1 MAYYDHKNSIDKK
14 KKLYPLKNF
23 VDLYEIKSNIKLDKY
38 ESSENCACSID
49 IMKENNQVISNSKKN
64 RKNENCPDI
73 TKSACPKIKVYNDIY
88 KTYTKGY
95 STDYHNDEYM
105 KKNCKDNKLNFSKS
119 IKNLNKNNTTPIY
132 LFSSL
137 SDKYNNEIN
146 EINMSYLEDS
156 KKEINYDNIINEGNN
171 HIEKLMKNFENSKR
185 NANLLSIYL
194 DNCKYDI
201 NKNKA
206 EQIKYKKIMNT
217 ASEIGKTHTKKK
229 NIYDNKF
236 LQNEKPEYDKNQINS
251 NPFYQHIKYENCN
264 INRNELKNNSLDVLK
279 QIDKTENI
287 PNPFWKHNL
296 DEKKN
301 DNDNL
306 FNRGDINKNRY
317 CSFQNERKIFPD
329 HLKDYEMRSVK
340 TCDNLSN
347 SPMIY
352 LKNKSDIYV
361 EKNRSINN
369 NENSYRPY
377 LDSNRHRGNRVFTDI
392 IPQVKLKNMDIEINN
407 LNKHNYSNYNNK
419 YEDKNLYDSKMYF
432 FPKKNITDHIKNNN
446 FHRMEEGNIKNKLET
461 NYHIRDEENNANFF
475 EKKEDDIIYND
486 YIMKKK
492 NEIHNEHSFKNL
504 RCYINGHNNNVYV
517 VKKNELS
524 KIIDGNLCESEKN
537 KPFEYALSKVSKFNQ
552 NENKVASKFGE
563 FSSDVK
569 TDIFSKNKE
578 NCKNGYSIFNAN
590 CNDGNKERIRNDSLE
605 IYRQNGNIN
614 KNCNKIKSFNI
625 SNVSSNCLFKEGG
638 NNQNVISPNPR
649 FQIDEI
655 NNNLN
660 LQNEEQ
666 ENIEGNI
673 SDYIKD
679 KMKDQKIKNN
689 CNNIKCCI
697 SNNDSST
704 NYINNYL
711 SNENAYLGT
720 NAYKQYNNNIELG
733 EYTVGN
739 EDNNHIYQNLYDQI
753 NLNDIN
759 KDKLVFSNT
768 YFQNI
773 NNENNEHNYMKKN
786 EINNNTFQTY
796 KMNNLIK
803 LNSVHIPVL
812 KNQASKKNTNVVPI
826 VKVEKAEK
834 ENMYMLPSSAYNNNN
849 RGIVKPLYS
858 SKTIAGLTQINKESI
873 SNPANKSKT
882 TLPFPNL
889 LLHKNNILNNHQ
901 SITKLRNNTT
911 LNNGTHYEMMQKNII
926 PKTGSI
932 SYDNINGKNRLFKFS
947 GLYNKPPQNAAN
959 TIKDN
964 ERNKSILFNKTL
976 YNKAKYDDNI
986 LIKSKLP
993 VCKSIN
999 NSDIYNY
1006 LRNTNS
1012 LKNYHRT
1019 TSYRKQSLKNAKSI
1033 TKNIKLVPKGND
1045 IISINHERQNKMMN
1059 NTIDLHTFYSRCEI
1073 ESANSVKKAVVI
1085 GCNYMGEKDSKDR
1098 LHGSVNDAY
1107 VFSRALVKYFNFL
1120 PENVLL
1126 LIDSFPSNAYIYDDF
1141 DMNRENYINEKND
1154 YNCNEEK
1161 AENKYLFNLFN
1172 KKNINDNKEVS
1183 NDFENNNSC
1192 VDVDIKNV
1200 DLSSKNI
1207 DFSLWPTRINILKA
1221 VNWLVRDSVPNGSY
1235 VFYYAGKSIQVD
1247 NMSGWE
1253 GEGYDEAF
1261 LCSDPFNRDE
1271 ENNILTAIQ
1280 LKDLLLSINSTA
1292 QMTIILDTSGGQTI
1306 LDPAGT
1312 ENSSYIKGCK
1322 QKGIWPITNPTNKV
1336 HKAIYD
1342 ITILDNNSMKK
1353 YMCKPRY
1360 SKLIEVDSTSAM
1372 IDPLLQSISSFPL
1385 PTKAYCLCAATWE
1398 QISIE
1403 GLFPIFEFAR
1413 VAQKKKKN
1421 TLIKPAGNKNGNN
1434 TIERNREDAQ
1444 NNLHQ
1449 MLDNSVKKNMHEPN
1463 IGFNINTLT
1472 NFFTVNNKKDENN
1485 DAEIVKTTENCF
1497 ADKISDNFEEDSI
1510 NYNGKNSIIKDNN
1523 EYNSNKFNDNNNYVL
1538 VYHGVFTYCLIE
1550 SIMEF
1555 KKNELNDNIFEK
1567 ELQQYI
1573 PMTLK
1578 NLINQIQKK
1587 IQIIKNNKLKKLN
1600 QKPEFTIHPGANA
1613 SINNYFINYSK
1624 NINFQD
1630 FKYFYLNEDMS
1641 PFLNVNKA
1649 WEEINKR
1656 TLRNRKL
1663 LYATSTLVNTSS
1675 KYLSQTNKIKNSCSL
1690 KY

>member
-1 MAYYDHKNSIDKK
+1 MAYYDYKNSLDKK
-14 KKLYPLKNF
+14 KKNYPLKNF
-23 VDLYEIKSNIKLDKY
+23 VDLYEIKNSIKLDKC
-38 ESSENCACSID
+38 ESSENCTYNID
-49 IMKENNQVISNSKKN
+49 IMKKNNQIVCNSKKN
-64 RKNENCPDI
+64 RKNENCPNI
-73 TKSACPKIKVYNDIY
+73 TTKSVSPQIKVFNDIY
-88 KTYTKGY
+88 KTHIKGY
-95 STDYHNDEYM
+95 STDYNNDEYM
-105 KKNCKDNKLNFSKS
+105 KKNSKDNKLNFSKN
-119 IKNLNKNNTTPIY
+119 ITNLNKNKTSPIY
-132 LFSSL
+132 LFSNIT
-137 SDKYNNEIN
+137 DKNNN
-146 EINMSYLEDS
+146 KINMSYFEDS
-156 KKEINYDNIINEGNN
+156 KKEMNYDNIINEGNN
-171 HIEKLMKNFENSKR
+171 HIEKLMKNFKNSKR

-201 NKNKA
+201 NKNNT

-217 ASEIGKTHTKKK
+217 ASEISKTHTKKK
-229 NIYDNKF
+229 NIYESKF
-236 LQNEKPEYDKNQINS
+236 LQNEKSEYDKNQINS
-251 NPFYQHIKYENCN
+251 DTFYQHIKYENCN
-264 INRNELKNNSLDVLK
+264 INRNELKNNSHNVLK
-279 QIDKTENI
+279 QIDKIENI
-287 PNPFWKHNL
+287 PNPFWNHNL

-301 DNDNL
+301 DNNIL

-329 HLKDYEMRSVK
+329 LLKDYEMRSIK

-361 EKNRSINN
+361 EKNIYINN
-369 NENSYRPY
+369 NENNHRPY

-392 IPQVKLKNMDIEINN
+392 IPQVKLKNNIIYNPNVDIEINN

-419 YEDKNLYDSKMYF
+419 YEDKNLNDNKMYY

-446 FHRMEEGNIKNKLET
+446 FHRMAEGNIKNKLET
-461 NYHIRDEENNANFF
+461 NYHIRNEENNANIF
-475 EKKEDDIIYND
+475 EKKEDDVTYND
-486 YIMKKK
+486 YIMEKT
-492 NEIHNEHSFKNL
+492 NEIHSEHSFKNL

-524 KIIDGNLCESEKN
+524 KIIDGNLCENKKN
-537 KPFEYALSKVSKFNQ
+537 KPFEYGLSKIIELNQ
-552 NENKVASKFGE
+552 NENKDASKFEGLI
-563 FSSDVK
+563 SDGK
-569 TDIFSKNKE
+569 THIFSKNKE
-578 NCKNGYSIFNAN
+578 NCKNDYSAFNPN
-590 CNDGNKERIRNDSLE
+590 GNDGNKERVRNDSLE
-605 IYRQNGNIN
+605 IYRQHGNIN
-614 KNCNKIKSFNI
+614 KNCNKIKSSNI
-625 SNVSSNCLFKEGG
+625 SNVSSNCLFKEGE
-638 NNQNVISPNPR
+638 NNQNVISTNPH
-649 FQIDEI
+649 FQIDEV

-666 ENIEGNI
+666 ENIEVNI
-673 SDYIKD
+673 RDYIKD
-679 KMKDQKIKNN
+679 TMKDQKIKNN
-689 CNNIKCCI
+689 CSNIKCCI

-704 NYINNYL
+704 NYMSKYL
-711 SNENAYLGT
+711 NNENIYVGT
-720 NAYKQYNNNIELG
+720 NGYKQYDNNIEPG
-733 EYTVGN
+733 EYPVGSEN
-739 EDNNHIYQNLYDQI
+739 NNHIYQNQYEQI

-759 KDKLVFSNT
+759 KDKLIFSNT
-768 YFQNI
+768 FFQSITKENI
-773 NNENNEHNYMKKN
+773 EHNYMKKN
-786 EINNNTFQTY
+786 EINNNTFQAY

-812 KNQASKKNTNVVPI
+812 KNQASKKNTDIIPI
-826 VKVEKAEK
+826 AKVEKVGK
-834 ENMYMLPSSAYNNNN
+834 ENMFMLPSPAYNNNN
-849 RGIVKPLYS
+849 KGIVKPLYS
-858 SKTIAGLTQINKESI
+858 SKTIVSLPQINKESI
-873 SNPANKSKT
+873 SDPSNKSKT

-901 SITKLRNNTT
+901 SITKMRNNTT
-911 LNNGTHYEMMQKNII
+911 LNNGTSYEMMQKNII
-926 PKTGSI
+926 PKTSSI
-932 SYDNINGKNRLFKFS
+932 SYGNINGKNKMFKFS
-947 GLYNKPPQNAAN
+947 ELYNKGPQNGTN

-964 ERNKSILFNKTL
+964 EGNKNILFNKTL
-976 YNKAKYDDNI
+976 YNKGKCDDNI
-986 LIKSKLP
+986 LVKNKLT

-1006 LRNTNS
+1006 LKNTNS

-1019 TSYRKQSLKNAKSI
+1019 ASYRKQSLKNAKSI

-1045 IISINHERQNKMMN
+1045 IISMNHERQNKMMN

-1073 ESANSVKKAVVI
+1073 ESIDNVKKAAVI

-1107 VFSRALVKYFNFL
+1107 VFSRALIKYFNFL

-1141 DMNRENYINEKND
+1141 DMNRGNYINGKND

-1161 AENKYLFNLFN
+1161 VENKYLFNLFN
-1172 KKNINDNKEVS
+1172 KKNINDNKEMN
-1183 NDFENNNSC
+1183 NDYENNNSC

-1280 LKDLLLSINSTA
+1280 LKDILLSINPTA

-1342 ITILDNNSMKK
+1342 ITILDNSSMKK

-1421 TLIKPAGNKNGNN
+1421 TLIKPAGNNS
-1434 TIERNREDAQ
+1434 IERNREDA
-1444 NNLHQ
+1444 H
-1449 MLDNSVKKNMHEPN
+1449 NSVKKNMYEPN
-1463 IGFNINTLT
+1463 IGFNISTLS

-1485 DAEIVKTTENCF
+1485 ASESVKTTENYLP
-1497 ADKISDNFEEDSI
+1497 DKISDKYEEDSI
-1510 NYNGKNSIIKDNN
+1510 NYNEKYSIIKDNN
-1523 EYNSNKFNDNNNYVL
+1523 EYNSNKFNGNNNYVL
-1538 VYHGVFTYCLIE
+1538 VFHGVFTYCLVE

-1555 KKNELNDNIFEK
+1555 KKKELNDNIFEK
-1567 ELQQYI
+1567 EFQEHV

-1578 NLINQIQKK
+1578 NLISQIQKK
-1587 IQIIKNNKLKKLN
+1587 IQIIKNTKLKKLN

-1613 SINNYFINYSK
+1613 SINNYFISYSK
-1624 NINFQD
+1624 NINFHD
-1630 FKYFYLNEDMS
+1630 FNYFYLNEDMS